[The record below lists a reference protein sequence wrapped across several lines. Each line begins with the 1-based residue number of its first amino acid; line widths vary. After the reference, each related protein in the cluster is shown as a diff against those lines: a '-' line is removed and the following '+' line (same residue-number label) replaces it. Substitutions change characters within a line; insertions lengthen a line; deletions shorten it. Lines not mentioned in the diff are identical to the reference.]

1 MDITDTSTDR
11 EIMREIGRRLRL
23 MRRRRGLTMIDVGES
38 ADLDRTTVSRAEQGD
53 NPTLLTLL
61 RMLRVYGRLPALE
74 AFLPEPEI
82 SPMQR
87 LEARRG
93 RNRA

>member
-1 MDITDTSTDR
+1 MVPNNP
-11 EIMREIGRRLRL
+11 RL
-23 MRRRRGLTMIDVGES
+23 GSSKSGGG
-38 ADLDRTTVSRAEQGD
+38 AERGD